1 MVAAYHLIWTTYG
14 SWLPNDP
21 RGSNS
26 EEVCC
31 AKIAQLGELHV
42 GRKRIQPAGQVIQ
55 EFYEAARGVLK
66 HDLLTFSPKEVETL
80 ACGFAEVIK
89 KRTYTCY
96 ASAIMPDHIHLI
108 IRKHRDTAE
117 TMIEEFQQ
125 ASRESILSEE
135 GTRHSPDHPV
145 WGGPGWKVFLNTQDD
160 IQRTIDYIEQNPV
173 KIGQPIQRWDF
184 VKPYDEWLPGHV
196 KIVHGESRAKP
207 QAEG

>member
-55 EFYEAARGVLK
+55 EFYEAAHGVLK

-96 ASAIMPDHIHLI
+96 ACAIMPDHIHLI
-108 IRKHRDTAE
+108 IRTSSSANIATPPK
-117 TMIEEFQQ
+117 Q
-125 ASRESILSEE
+125 
-135 GTRHSPDHPV
+135 
-145 WGGPGWKVFLNTQDD
+145 
-160 IQRTIDYIEQNPV
+160 
-173 KIGQPIQRWDF
+173 
-184 VKPYDEWLPGHV
+184 
-196 KIVHGESRAKP
+196 
-207 QAEG
+207 